1 MTPGKTIDLTKRTF
15 VRKVM
20 SLLFNMLCHSFL
32 SKEQVSFNF
41 MAAVTVRTDFGA
53 QETKIYHCFHFSLS
67 VCHEVMGLDAM
78 IFIFGILSLKPALSL
93 SSFTLIKRLFS
104 QWLVPWNWD
113 Q

>member
-1 MTPGKTIDLTKRTF
+1 MILEPKKIKT
-15 VRKVM
+15 V
-20 SLLFNMLCHSFL
+20 N
-32 SKEQVSFNF
+32 VS
-41 MAAVTVRTDFGA
+41 TYSPS
-53 QETKIYHCFHFSLS
+53 I
-67 VCHEVMGLDAM
+67 CHEVMGLDAM